1 MTTPT
6 DTLADLGRLIANF
19 SDAQDVVTAANERG
33 KEPSND
39 EYWNRDDAG
48 VAVADQ
54 LSLMLEL
61 GWTLVPPA
69 PTAEPVG
76 ENFDVTLTVEIRV
89 QAETAEQADEKARA
103 LLQIDNVDVQDTGH
117 ITSYHE
123 HGSVTASITHDYSN
137 EINQ

>member
-1 MTTPT
+1 MATPT
-6 DTLADLGRLIANF
+6 DTLADLGRLIANY

-69 PTAEPVG
+69 PTAVSHDPATTTERPRP
-76 ENFDVTLTVEIRV
+76 FCRRCAQDITLL
-89 QAETAEQADEKARA
+89 D
-103 LLQIDNVDVQDTGH
+103 GH
-117 ITSYHE
+117 VWSSKE
-123 HGSVTASITHDYSN
+123 DGANCHG
-137 EINQ
+137 